1 MTHTTFFS
9 NCRPFLCVLAI
20 LLLCNKYITAQSV
33 GINNNGGAPDP
44 SAMLDV
50 SSAEKGVLFPRMSE
64 TLRLNI
70 VDPAEGLM
78 VWDTTYNSLWGY
90 DGTTWVE
97 LLPKW
102 APDNNEIVNTNDGNV
117 GIGGSSPSYSLYIE
131 KPFPSIGFYD
141 SDNPA
146 SSGWIGGDSLNLEM
160 HARRVLPFSGA
171 EPGDLAFQVS
181 ETITGLPY
189 TAGNVGIGTFN
200 STDKLTLDGNM
211 GFYTNGTR
219 YGYIY
224 PSPNEDHLTINAGYG
239 SILQPAKDVVLQTYT
254 GTNPFLYSG
263 NVGIGVVNPEAKLH
277 VSSTVL
283 IGQNALPA
291 IGYALSVDGRIM
303 SEELRVEDSGS
314 WPDYVFEEEYQLID
328 LEELENNIDELGHL
342 PGIPSAEEIGNDGL
356 LVGQMQKLQ
365 MEKIEE
371 LTLYIIQLHK
381 RISEL
386 ESQLQTQNSK

>member
-1 MTHTTFFS
+1 MTHTTVVS
-9 NCRPFLCVLAI
+9 YCRLFLCVLPF
-20 LLLCNKYITAQSV
+20 LLISNKFITAQSV
-33 GINNNGGAPDP
+33 GINNDGSAPDP

-50 SSAEKGVLFPRMSE
+50 SSAEKGVLFPRMTE
-64 TLRLNI
+64 TRRLNI

-78 VWDTTYNSLWGY
+78 VWDVTYNSLWGY
-90 DGTTWVE
+90 DGNSWVE

-102 APDNNEIVNTNDGNV
+102 APDNNEIVNTNSGNV
-117 GIGGSSPSYSLYIE
+117 GIGGTSPSYSLYIE

-146 SSGWIGGDSLNLEM
+146 SSGWIGGDSINLEM
-160 HARRVLPFSGA
+160 HARRVFSFSGGA
-171 EPGDLAFQVS
+171 TGNLSFQVP
-181 ETITGLPY
+181 ETISGLPY
-189 TAGNVGIGTFN
+189 IAGNVGIGTFN

-211 GFYTNGTR
+211 GFYTDGTR

-224 PSPNEDHLTINAGYG
+224 PSPNEDHLIINSGYG
-239 SILQPAKDVVLQTYT
+239 GILQPAKDVVLQTYT
-254 GTNPFLYSG
+254 GNNPFLFAG
-263 NVGIGVVNPEAKLH
+263 NVGIGVTVPQAKLH
-277 VSSTVL
+277 VSSTML
-283 IGQNALPA
+283 IGLNAQPA
-291 IGYALSVDGRIM
+291 AGYALSVDGRIM

-328 LEELENNIDELGHL
+328 LEELEKNIDELGHL

-386 ESQLQTQNSK
+386 ETQLQTQKSK